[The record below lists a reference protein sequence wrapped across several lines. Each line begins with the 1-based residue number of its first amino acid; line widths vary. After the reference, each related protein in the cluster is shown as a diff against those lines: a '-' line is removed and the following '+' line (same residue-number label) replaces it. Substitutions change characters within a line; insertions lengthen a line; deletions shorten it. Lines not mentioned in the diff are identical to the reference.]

1 MAQSQSWR
9 SNTTP
14 FELMTER
21 PTMDQIDSINAW
33 TDWFSEV
40 YRFAS
45 IEREETL
52 KEASWMALKQVLRT
66 EKRKEYYDVLYS
78 LLHALHTIYNTEDP
92 DHPYTP
98 LDPDDSYP
106 TPTPPTP
113 PNN

>member
-9 SNTTP
+9 TNVTP
-14 FELMTER
+14 LNLRTQAPATDDPDAMC
-21 PTMDQIDSINAW
+21 AW
-33 TDWFSEV
+33 FTDV

-45 IEREETL
+45 INREESI
-52 KEASWMALKQVLRT
+52 KEASWMAIKQIERL
-66 EKRKEYYDVLYS
+66 EKRLEFKTVLLSMLAS
-78 LLHALHTIYNTEDP
+78 LDNVYNTEDP

-98 LDPDDSYP
+98 LDPDDPYP